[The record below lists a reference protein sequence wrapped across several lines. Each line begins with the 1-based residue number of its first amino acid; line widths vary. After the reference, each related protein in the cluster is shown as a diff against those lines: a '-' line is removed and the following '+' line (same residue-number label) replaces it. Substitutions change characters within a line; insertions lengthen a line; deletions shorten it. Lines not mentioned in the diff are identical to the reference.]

1 MNSILNALAG
11 LERIFEIL
19 IKNLKK
25 MQAQQS
31 LYMLKRQ
38 GWHDN

>member
-19 IKNLKK
+19 D
-25 MQAQQS
+25 QEPEEDACSQS